1 MTDFSSTVPHGAPT
15 ATPAADP
22 PDVPASGPAIAV
34 ASLTVAFGN
43 FVALNGLDFT
53 ARYGEVHGVIG
64 PNGAGKTTL
73 LDVLTGKSA
82 PTAGSV
88 RLDGATDLGRM
99 TEVQRTLAG
108 IGRKFQ
114 KPSVFEALT
123 IAENLD
129 LALRRHPGSL
139 MREVLAKRAEKQAAI
154 EDLLETV
161 GLKDR
166 RNTPAGVLSHGQK
179 QWLEIGM
186 VLAGAPKVLL
196 LDEPVAGMSDE
207 ETAQTA
213 ALVKSLR
220 SPGRSIVVVEHDMD
234 FVEQVADTVTVLHEG
249 STLFQGSMAAARADR
264 RVIEVYIGR

>member
-1 MTDFSSTVPHGAPT
+1 MSV
-15 ATPAADP
+15 
-22 PDVPASGPAIAV
+22 AV
-34 ASLTVAFGN
+34 AITGLTVAFGS
-43 FVALNGLDFT
+43 FVALDGLSFD
-53 ARYGEVHGVIG
+53 ARYGQVHGVIG

-82 PTAGSV
+82 PRAGSI
-88 RLDGATDLGRM
+88 RLDGQDLRPLS
-99 TEVQRTLAG
+99 EVQRALAG

-123 IAENLD
+123 VAENLD
-129 LALRRHPGSL
+129 LALRQHRGSL
-139 MREVLAKRAEKQAAI
+139 LREVLASRAGKQAAI
-154 EDLLETV
+154 GRVLETI
-161 GLKDR
+161 GMAGR
-166 RNTPAGVLSHGQK
+166 RDALAGVLSHGQK

-186 VLAGAPKVLL
+186 VLLGEPKVLL

-213 ALVKSLR
+213 ALLHTLR
-220 SPGRSIVVVEHDMD
+220 GPGRSIVVVEHDMD

-249 STLFQGSMAAARADR
+249 RTLFEGSMADARADR

>member
-1 MTDFSSTVPHGAPT
+1 MTDFSPVTSPT
-15 ATPAADP
+15 DASPVTAMAA
-22 PDVPASGPAIAV
+22 PAITV
-34 ASLTVAFGN
+34 AGLTVAFGN
-43 FVALNGLDFT
+43 FVNGLDF
-53 ARYGEVHGVIG
+53 AACYGEVHGVIG

-82 PTAGSV
+82 PTRGSV

-123 IAENLD
+123 ITENLD

-139 MREVLAKRAEKQAAI
+139 LREVLAKRAAKQAAI
-154 EDLLETV
+154 EELLDTV
-161 GLKDR
+161 GLADR
-166 RNTPAGVLSHGQK
+166 RDTPAGVLSHGQK

-207 ETAQTA
+207 ETAHPA
-213 ALVKSLR
+213 ALVQALR

-234 FVEQVADTVTVLHEG
+234 FVEQVADTFTVLHEG
-249 STLFQGSMAAARADR
+249 RTLFQGSMAAARADR